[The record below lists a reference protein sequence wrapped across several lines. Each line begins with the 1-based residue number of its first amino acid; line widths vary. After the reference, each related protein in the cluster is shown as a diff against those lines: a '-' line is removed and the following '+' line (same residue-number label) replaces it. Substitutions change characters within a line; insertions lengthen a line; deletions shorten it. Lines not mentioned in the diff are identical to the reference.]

1 VGNVSSVA
9 LNLWGMTMSLNQLL
23 ICRHCGYDANPDA
36 ATHCEICNLSLHSSP
51 RQTTQI
57 SSVFRLGSIVALL
70 LALAGGG
77 YVLWRNYSAPSQS
90 TVSRPTPPVS
100 SLPLTSGLGLY
111 DSLKEVKNVPAGL
124 FQYAGALTFAALSN
138 QGMNRAI
145 ALSHP
150 EFRLSYTEPINS
162 SPGTTTGI
170 AMLIDKQL
178 AFAQAAR
185 PLKDEELSR
194 ATSRGF
200 KLEQVPVL
208 LDGLAVYVHPSL
220 SLKGLSIEQLQG
232 IFQGRIT
239 NWRQV
244 GGPNL
249 KIVPVS
255 VDPKTTS
262 LFQILFEGKDDA
274 KLAANTRILRDLSAC
289 IRAVSTN
296 RGAISYVSAAIVA
309 NQRRVRPLAIARG
322 SSTTYVAPF
331 LDSKSLENERASTRQ
346 INAPVFRDGSYPL
359 TRRLF
364 VIIRRDQSIDEQAGI
379 AYANFLLSKEGQ
391 QIIQKAGF
399 VPLRQVD

>member
-1 VGNVSSVA
+1 
-9 LNLWGMTMSLNQLL
+9 MSLNQTL
-23 ICRHCGYDANPDA
+23 ICRHCGYDANPDS
-36 ATHCEICNLSLHSSP
+36 ATHCEICNLSLRSNP
-51 RQTTQI
+51 RQPAQKF
-57 SSVFRLGSIVALL
+57 SPLLGGVLL
-70 LALAGGG
+70 AAFLALAGGG
-77 YVLWRNYSAPSQS
+77 YYLLWRNDSATPQASAP
-90 TVSRPTPPVS
+90 VAD
-100 SLPLTSGLGLY
+100 LPLTSGLGLY

-138 QGMNRAI
+138 QGMNREI

-185 PLKDEELSR
+185 PLKDAELSR

-220 SLKGLSIEQLQG
+220 PLKGLSIEQLQG
-232 IFQGRIT
+232 IFLGRIT

-289 IRAVSTN
+289 IREVSTN
-296 RGAISYVSAAIVA
+296 PGAISYVSAAIVA

-322 SSTTYVAPF
+322 NSTAYVAPF
-331 LDSKSLENERASTRQ
+331 LNSEDFESGSVASRR

-364 VIIRRDQSIDEQAGI
+364 VVIRRDQSIDEQAGI
-379 AYANFLLSKEGQ
+379 AYANLLLSKEGQ
-391 QIIQKAGF
+391 QIIQRSGF